1 MTRLRWQAMRLEP
14 QTRSYGR
21 EMEAVIT
28 IIMIT
33 AATAATITVLIMTAA
48 AEVVTITALITT
60 VEAITVAEAITVTEA
75 LPVAETIT
83 TAAIMITEAT
93 ATETMDQEI
102 VASMMEAD
110 IDQTDIQFN

>member
-33 AATAATITVLIMTAA
+33 AATAVTITVLIMTVEA
-48 AEVVTITALITT
+48 VTITVLITT
-60 VEAITVAEAITVTEA
+60 VEAITVAEAIIVVETITVTEA
-75 LPVAETIT
+75 IT

-102 VASMMEAD
+102 AASMMEAD
-110 IDQTDIQFN
+110 IDQTDIRFN